1 MNKIRRNAKQLTRLF
16 DLHRELG
23 IPLVSTVSFVFR
35 VQELS
40 ITEVMAEAGYS
51 KASLYHTLVGKFEP
65 REELRFVMKKRL
77 GVDPWVWQQ
86 QDISIKPGT
95 ARGARRRKSTR
106 SP

>member
-1 MNKIRRNAKQLTRLF
+1 MNAKQLTRLF

-23 IPLVSTVSFVFR
+23 IPLVSTVSFAFR

-51 KASLYHTLVGKFEP
+51 KASLYHTLIGKFEP
-65 REELRFVMKKRL
+65 REELRAVMKKRL
-77 GVDPWVWQQ
+77 GVDPWAWQLQ
-86 QDISIKPGT
+86 GDSITP
-95 ARGARRRKSTR
+95 RRAHGGRRSQSTR